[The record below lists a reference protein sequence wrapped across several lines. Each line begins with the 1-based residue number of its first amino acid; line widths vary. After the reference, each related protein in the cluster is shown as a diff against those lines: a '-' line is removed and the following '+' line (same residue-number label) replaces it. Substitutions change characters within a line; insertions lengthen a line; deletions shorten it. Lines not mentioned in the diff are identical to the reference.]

1 MEDDFDRR
9 EEWTDEEWDEYIS
22 RRFREGAVKIP
33 DSYYKRIEEVL
44 ANLPD
49 DDDGPRRRRRK
60 KRIRIALL
68 ATGGLAAL
76 AGALWAVKRLL

>member
-22 RRFREGAVKIP
+22 RRFQAEAVEIP
-33 DSYYKRIEEVL
+33 ESYYKRIEEVP
-44 ANLPD
+44 ANLP

>member
-1 MEDDFDRR
+1 MEDDFDKR

-22 RRFREGAVKIP
+22 RRFQAEAVKIP
-33 DSYYKRIEEVL
+33 ESYYKRIEEVL

-68 ATGGLAAL
+68 AIGGLAAL